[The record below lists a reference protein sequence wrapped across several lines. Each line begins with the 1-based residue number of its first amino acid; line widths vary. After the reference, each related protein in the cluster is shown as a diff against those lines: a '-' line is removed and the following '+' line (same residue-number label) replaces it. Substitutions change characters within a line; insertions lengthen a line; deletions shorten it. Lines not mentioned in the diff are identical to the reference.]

1 MVVSFSEEQPTI
13 IYKYDIS
20 KSTSQCNKEADIIT
34 ASVYEQLK
42 LLDNFNSKKK
52 RGPKKIIRCSPIID
66 AGIEKN
72 KKLGLG
78 LYSDVDE
85 NTSNTSPTCGKY
97 SPNNNTNL
105 STESSTMLSTSP
117 HASQRGSKK
126 EQTLIESKKKK
137 KRNMLD
143 SDSSSEEEVPL
154 TKESFGILQLKKRVR
169 IDREKKKRAATTA
182 ATATEQSKIEQHQME
197 VEQQT
202 VDAGELNVHVLD
214 DVATRDDD
222 VNQEAD
228 HMSHSAA
235 AVTLSVV
242 DKEASARLPSLA
254 VQADAS
260 SLVSAAAVDLE
271 SIYTTDCGGDGD
283 KESRGV
289 EESAVTADQLTIQDK
304 EPTVPPVKEDD
315 YMEVEVVEDQ
325 QVKSCYSPIK
335 DGGVDR
341 KRSPNNTM
349 QERVESDAVVT
360 IVKDISRHSI
370 NDTKQDDEKSKR
382 ISKSGG
388 SDSSALLIDLTSSG
402 DEDES
407 PTTSQVWICGAC
419 TLENTNPL
427 AQNCE
432 VCAVSREES
441 EKWKSAQWA
450 CPTCTLLNDNRTS
463 VCDACNYNR
472 GDKVPAQ
479 SKPRK
484 KIRSAGDSERERQL
498 AMWEE
503 DRASSNMKNKKR
515 TRHSFPG
522 AAMSSASSSNYNS
535 IDLQGLAAAR
545 HERQS
550 LKIKPHHT
558 AGGGDDTW
566 MPGEFGLS
574 GTVRYWDLTQS
585 SMSSSRHAQ
594 AKGGLCG
601 AGHRHLSIIMKTLNK
616 RTPSVTLKRVQY
628 LVNPTLLRKFEALKA
643 RLSGSHNV
651 VYLFHGTGE
660 QNIDSIATKGFLTRH
675 AASGPGL
682 IWFSRQSTYSYG
694 FTTSVP
700 GKGLSSSSGA
710 SSSSSW
716 GARGSMSGMMMPDPG
731 SIMPSGRMF
740 ICALLVARSSSETSN
755 VGDKGQD
762 VITMT
767 KEVACLPMYLIDT
780 TTDSPTSFPGGLA
793 LPGFGQT
800 SRSFQG
806 RGNTGGRKLE

>member
-143 SDSSSEEEVPL
+143 SDSSSEEEAPL
-154 TKESFGILQLKKRVR
+154 TKESFGILQLKRRVR
-169 IDREKKKRAATTA
+169 IDQEKKKRAAA
-182 ATATEQSKIEQHQME
+182 AEQSMVEQYQMEVELQPTIDEGAYQSKVGQHHME
-197 VEQQT
+197 VEQQS
-202 VDAGELNVHVLD
+202 VDVGDSSKDGID
-214 DVATRDDD
+214 D
-222 VNQEAD
+222 QEETASFVD
-228 HMSHSAA
+228 KDKSQSINESAA
-235 AVTLSVV
+235 AV
-242 DKEASARLPSLA
+242 
-254 VQADAS
+254 
-260 SLVSAAAVDLE
+260 VDLE
-271 SIYTTDCGGDGD
+271 SICTTDCGGEDIEELRGID
-283 KESRGV
+283 KSSSKESKV
-289 EESAVTADQLTIQDK
+289 VADRPVIK
-304 EPTVPPVKEDD
+304 EKEQSVPPSKEDD
-315 YMEVEVVEDQ
+315 DMEVEVIEGKG
-325 QVKSCYSPIK
+325 VKSSYSPLK
-335 DGGVDR
+335 DGGVN
-341 KRSPNNTM
+341 KKLSPNNTM

-360 IVKDISRHSI
+360 GGED
-370 NDTKQDDEKSKR
+370 
-382 ISKSGG
+382 ISKSGINTRLTVDERNKKMSQG
-388 SDSSALLIDLTSSG
+388 DSSALLIDLTSSG

-407 PTTSQVWICGAC
+407 STTQVWICGAC

-427 AQNCE
+427 ALACE

-450 CPTCTLLNDNRTS
+450 CPTCTLLNDKSSS
-463 VCDACNYNR
+463 VCEACQSPR
-472 GDKVPAQ
+472 GGNKSSAP
-479 SKPRK
+479 SKQLRK
-484 KIRSAGDSERERQL
+484 KRRSAGDSERLRQL

-522 AAMSSASSSNYNS
+522 AAVASTSSSNYNS

-550 LKIKPHHT
+550 MKIKPHHS
-558 AGGGDDTW
+558 AGGGDSTW

-585 SMSSSRHAQ
+585 SVSSSRHAQ
-594 AKGGLCG
+594 VNAGLCG
-601 AGHRHLSIIMKTLNK
+601 AGHRHLATIMKTLNK
-616 RTPSVTLKRVQY
+616 RTPSVTLKRAQY
-628 LVNPTLLRKFEALKA
+628 LVNPTLLRKFEALKT

-694 FTTSVP
+694 FTASVP
-700 GKGLSSSSGA
+700 GKGLSSSSSA

-716 GARGSMSGMMMPDPG
+716 GARGMSGMMMPDPG
-731 SIMPSGRMF
+731 AIAPSGRMF
-740 ICALLVARSSSETSN
+740 ICALLVARKPSETSN

-767 KEVACLPMYLIDT
+767 KEAACLPVYLIDT
-780 TTDSPTSFPGGLA
+780 TTDSPASFPGGLA

-800 SRSFQG
+800 SQSFQG
-806 RGNTGGRKLE
+806 KGNTLGGRKLG